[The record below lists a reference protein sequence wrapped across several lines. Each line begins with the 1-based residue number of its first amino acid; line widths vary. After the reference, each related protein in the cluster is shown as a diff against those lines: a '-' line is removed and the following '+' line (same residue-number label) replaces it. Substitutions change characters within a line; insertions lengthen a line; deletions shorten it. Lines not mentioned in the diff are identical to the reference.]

1 MFKKILIANRGE
13 IACRVIKTAR
23 RMGIKTVAVY
33 SEADRDAL
41 HVEMADE
48 AVLIGPPAAAESYL
62 LIDKIVDAC
71 KKTGAEAVHPGYGF
85 LSEREAFPRALEKA
99 GIVFIGPNPDAIAAM
114 GDKIESKKAA
124 AKAKV
129 STVPGHLGV
138 IDDDKHAVKIADE
151 IGYPVMIKASAGG
164 GGKGM
169 RIAHSKDEVAEG
181 FKLAKAEAKSSFGD
195 DRVFIE
201 KFIADPRHIEIQVL
215 GDKHGNVIYLG
226 ERECSIQRRNQK
238 VIEEA
243 PSPLLDETTRR
254 KMGEQAVALAKA
266 VNYDS
271 AGTVE
276 FVAGQDKSFYFLE
289 MNTRLQVE
297 HPVTELVTGI
307 DLVEQMIRVAAG
319 EKLKLAQKDIALT
332 GWAVESRVYAEDPF
346 RNFLPSIGRLV
357 KYRPPEES
365 VADGITVR
373 NDTGVQEGGEI
384 SIFYDPMIAKL
395 VTHAP
400 SRAAAIEAQ
409 STALDAFY
417 VDGIRHNIPFLSAL
431 MNHPRWR
438 EGKLSTGFIA
448 EEFPKGFSAPV
459 PQGEIARRLAA
470 VGAAIDHVLGER
482 KRQISGQMN
491 GRPVKRETRRAVW
504 LDRDEIILDIARED
518 GGIAVRFVGA
528 DGAPGKPHVLKS
540 SWAPGEP
547 VWQGTIDGAAIAVQA
562 RPIAERHP
570 PCASGRRGAGLCLH
584 GSRSDLRAAD
594 AGRDRDRHRQEAAV
608 SDARPRGLDRGHRRA
623 GGQGRR
629 DACRR
634 RGHEDAERAARRARR
649 HGEEDPCI
657 PGRDAGGGRA
667 DPGICLRTTK
677 NELVIARSEAP
688 KQSRLSEL
696 RIWIASLR
704 SQCHAMTKR
713 KQNGLPSTPRK
724 TSLHPVGRALHP
736 SGLGL

>member
-1 MFKKILIANRGE
+1 MFKRILIANRGE

-23 RMGIKTVAVY
+23 RMGIETVAVY

-48 AVLIGPPAAAESYL
+48 AVLIGPPAASESYL
-62 LIDKIVDAC
+62 LIDRIVEAC
-71 KKTGAEAVHPGYGF
+71 KKTGAQAVHPGYGF

-99 GIVFIGPNPDAIAAM
+99 GIVFIGPNPGAIAAM

-138 IDDDKHAVKIADE
+138 IEDDKHAVKIADE

-169 RIAHSKDEVAEG
+169 RIAHSRGEVAEG
-181 FKLAKAEAKSSFGD
+181 FSLAKAEAKSSFGD

-201 KFIADPRHIEIQVL
+201 KFIVDPRHIEIQVL

-276 FVAGQDKSFYFLE
+276 FVAGQDKSFFFLE

-319 EKLKLAQKDIALT
+319 EKLKLTQKDIALT

-357 KYRPPEES
+357 KYRPPAEAS
-365 VADGITVR
+365 HNGITIR

-384 SIFYDPMIAKL
+384 SIHYDPMIAKL

-409 STALDAFY
+409 SSALDAFY

-438 EGKLSTGFIA
+438 EGRLSTGFIA
-448 EEFPKGFSAPV
+448 EEFPKGFAARAPE
-459 PQGEIARRLAA
+459 GEVARRLAA
-470 VGAAIDHVLGER
+470 VAAAIDHVLGER
-482 KRQISGQMN
+482 KRQISGQLT
-491 GRPVKRETRRAVW
+491 GRLVQRERRRAVW
-504 LDRDEIILDIARED
+504 LDRAEIGLDVTREGD
-518 GGIAVRFVGA
+518 DIAVRFVGA
-528 DGAPGKPHVLKS
+528 DGTAGNPHHLVS
-540 SWAPGEP
+540 SWAPGEA
-547 VWQGTIDGAAIAVQA
+547 VWQGAIDGQFCAVQVRAIANGFRLAHQGFEVSAYVFTESEATAA
-562 RPIAERHP
+562 RLMPVTTAADTGKKLLCPMPGLVVSIAVNEGQEVKAGETLAVVEAMKMQNVLRAERDGTVKKIH
-570 PCASGRRGAGLCLH
+570 AAAGATL
-584 GSRSDLRAAD
+584 AVD
-594 AGRDRDRHRQEAAV
+594 ALILEFA
-608 SDARPRGLDRGHRRA
+608 
-623 GGQGRR
+623 
-629 DACRR
+629 
-634 RGHEDAERAARRARR
+634 
-649 HGEEDPCI
+649 
-657 PGRDAGGGRA
+657 
-667 DPGICLRTTK
+667 
-677 NELVIARSEAP
+677 
-688 KQSRLSEL
+688 
-696 RIWIASLR
+696 
-704 SQCHAMTKR
+704 
-713 KQNGLPSTPRK
+713 
-724 TSLHPVGRALHP
+724 
-736 SGLGL
+736 